1 MLFGVSVQAVSCEY
15 QMERTDLQCD
25 TDLNAFRHI
34 RHLANCKLFL
44 PADKFPVLND
54 RARRITSLFGSTYEY
69 ICEQFFSKM
78 KAAKSKR

>member
-1 MLFGVSVQAVSCEY
+1 MPFGVSVEAVSCEY
-15 QMERTDLQCD
+15 QMETTELQCD

-34 RHLANCKLFL
+34 RLLGYCKLYVPLDTFS
-44 PADKFPVLND
+44 VLSD
-54 RARRITSLFGSTYEY
+54 LTRRITSLFRSTY